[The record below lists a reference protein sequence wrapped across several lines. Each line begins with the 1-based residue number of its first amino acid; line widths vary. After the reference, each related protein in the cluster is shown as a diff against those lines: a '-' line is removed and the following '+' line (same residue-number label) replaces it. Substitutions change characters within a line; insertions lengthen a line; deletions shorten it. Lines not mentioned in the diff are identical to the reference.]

1 MDIMDNPYV
10 FDDAETRRRLNTGE
24 LYTDFGP
31 GLEDL
36 EEERNRGKELVERY
50 NATSIRNPEQRAA
63 IAAELFASFGSSW
76 LETPIYCAYGS
87 HTTIGDHC
95 WFNTGTTLID
105 DAEIRIGNGVLF
117 GPHVTLATAGHPL
130 DPELRL
136 TGAQFSAVITIEDGA
151 WLGANVTVLPGVT
164 IGEGAVVAAGAVVG
178 AHVPPRTVVAGVP
191 ARIVR
196 AIIPDD
202 REGFRPPRTLGQD

>member
-1 MDIMDNPYV
+1 MDNPYV

-76 LETPIYCAYGS
+76 LEAPIYCAYGS

-95 WFNTGTTLID
+95 WFNTPAPPSSTTQRS
-105 DAEIRIGNGVLF
+105 AS
-117 GPHVTLATAGHPL
+117 ATASSSGPTS
-130 DPELRL
+130 PWPR
-136 TGAQFSAVITIEDGA
+136 
-151 WLGANVTVLPGVT
+151 PGT
-164 IGEGAVVAAGAVVG
+164 
-178 AHVPPRTVVAGVP
+178 PS
-191 ARIVR
+191 
-196 AIIPDD
+196 IPSC
-202 REGFRPPRTLGQD
+202 G